1 MALDPRTPVVVGV
14 AQTVRRPSVDEVET
28 VAEPVDMLAEV
39 LRRAAG
45 DSGVGAAVLE
55 RADSIGTV
63 HLISWPYANV
73 ALAVA
78 ERIGASPRD
87 TVQTTLGGN
96 SPQLLVDDAAVA
108 IQQGRADVVLV
119 AGAEAVYTRLLAR
132 KAKTWLPWSVQSE
145 DVPAPRLLGSDRPGN
160 NDIEMAQGVVLPT
173 QVYPMIEN
181 ALRAAAGES
190 IDEHQR
196 RVSELWSRFSA
207 VAARNPYAWSPVE
220 RSPEEIR
227 TVGPDNRMVSFPYPK
242 LMNSNIQTDQAAALI
257 LCSVE
262 AARRLG
268 VAEDRWVFPWAG
280 VDAHD
285 TWFMSER
292 ASFTRAPALGT
303 AFRSFGID
311 ADDIAHLDLYSCF
324 PSAVQVAAREIGAS
338 FDRQLTVTGG
348 LGFAGGPGSNY
359 ATHSIAS
366 MVDVLRR
373 DPGSLGL
380 VTAVGWYLTKHGLGL
395 YSTEPPADGF
405 RHHVLDDVGPTREA
419 VAGYEGEA
427 TVEAY
432 TVQYDRDGAPEST
445 LFSLLTPDGRRTW
458 ARRDPVDPTEEWCGR
473 TITL

>member
-1 MALDPRTPVVVGV
+1 MGVG
-14 AQTVRRPSVDEVET
+14 QSVRES
-28 VAEPVDMLAEV
+28 AEPADMMAAV
-39 LRRAAG
+39 LRTAAD
-45 DSGVGAAVLE
+45 DSGVGTALLE
-55 RADSIGTV
+55 RADAIGTV
-63 HLISWPYANV
+63 HMVSWPYANPG
-73 ALAVA
+73 LAVA
-78 ERIGASPRD
+78 ERIGASPRA
-87 TVQTTLGGN
+87 TVHTTLGGD

-108 IQQGRADVVLV
+108 IRRGDADIVLV
-119 AGAEAVYTRLLAR
+119 AGAEAVYTRLQAR
-132 KAKTWLPWSVQSE
+132 KAKAWLPWSVQSE
-145 DVPAPRLLGSDRPGN
+145 DVAAPRVLGSDRPGN
-160 NDIEMAQGVVLPT
+160 NDIEIDAGVVLPT

-181 ALRAAAGES
+181 ALRAEAGES

-196 RVSELWSRFSA
+196 RVSELWARFSA

-220 RSPEEIR
+220 RTPEEIR

-280 VDAHD
+280 VEAHD

-292 ASFTRAPALGT
+292 SSFTRAPALRA
-303 AFRSFGID
+303 AFRSFDVGV
-311 ADDIAHLDLYSCF
+311 DDIAHLDVYSCF
-324 PSAVQVAAREIGAS
+324 PAAVQVAAREIGVGL
-338 FDRQLTVTGG
+338 DRQLTVTGG

-359 ATHSIAS
+359 ATHAIAS

-405 RHHVLDDVGPTREA
+405 RRHVLDDVGPTRDA
-419 VAGYEGEA
+419 VASYEGEA

-458 ARRDPVDPTEEWCGR
+458 ARHDPVDPTEEWCGR
-473 TITL
+473 VVTL